1 MHKAMFIQVV
11 VGLVIG
17 GGLGAALGYFGKCST
32 GTCPL
37 TANPWRGGFIG
48 AIMGGLLAFSAAS
61 PRLTAE
67 AGDGGHLQVANA
79 VDFETQVLNAE
90 QPVLVDFYST
100 TCGPCRML
108 APTIEKLADQY
119 EGRAAVLK
127 VNVDRL
133 PQLAGRYGIQGVP
146 SVLFFQNGEEVERLV
161 GLRSQ
166 DVYSDVLDRLIGPA
180 DMI

>member
-1 MHKAMFIQVV
+1 MQKAMFIQLA

-17 GGLGAALGYFGKCST
+17 GGLGATLGYFGKCST
-32 GTCPL
+32 GACPL

-48 AIMGGLLAFSAAS
+48 AIMGGLLAFSS
-61 PRLTAE
+61 GSSRLSAE
-67 AGDGGHLQVANA
+67 ASDSGHLQIASA
-79 VDFETQVLNAE
+79 ADFDAQVLNAE

-108 APTIEKLADQY
+108 APTIDKLAGQY

-146 SVLFFQNGEEVERLV
+146 SVLFFQNGKEVERLV
-161 GLRSQ
+161 GLRSP
-166 DVYSDVLDRLIGPA
+166 DVYSKVLDRLINPA
-180 DMI
+180 T